1 MLLKTSYKVGDVVT
15 VKLISGEELVGKFES
30 EDDKSL
36 TLHYPLTLIATEK
49 GLGLQQ
55 FLFTAEVARS
65 YTIRHAAY
73 SICVPTAKQFAES
86 YSNQT
91 SAIVKAP
98 AGLASALKM

>member
-49 GLGLQQ
+49 QQ

-86 YSNQT
+86 YSKQT